1 MRTTGLAAVAALLVL
16 AGCATKNYGRMG
28 SLTDYE
34 RNTMSCREIDLEIAR
49 VDGFVSHVDKESEFD
64 GRSVLSFLGDFGIGN
79 VMEKDAAMKSAS
91 DRRQALDSLRS
102 SKQCGYATTTSQP
115 AVSASAPGAAS
126 AAVGQ

>member
-1 MRTTGLAAVAALLVL
+1 MRTTGLAALAALLVL

-49 VDGFVSHVDKESEFD
+49 VDGFMSHVDKESEFD

-102 SKQCGYATTTSQP
+102 SKQCGYATTTPIPSMG
-115 AVSASAPGAAS
+115 AAAPGAAS
-126 AAVGQ
+126 ATAGR

>member
-1 MRTTGLAAVAALLVL
+1 MAFLLLGALAF

-79 VMEKDAAMKSAS
+79 LMEKDSAMQSAN
-91 DRRQALDSLRS
+91 DRRRALDSLRA
-102 SKQCGYATTTSQP
+102 SKQCGYSTTAAQAGVPAPTAPSTSSTSP
-115 AVSASAPGAAS
+115 RP
-126 AAVGQ
+126 